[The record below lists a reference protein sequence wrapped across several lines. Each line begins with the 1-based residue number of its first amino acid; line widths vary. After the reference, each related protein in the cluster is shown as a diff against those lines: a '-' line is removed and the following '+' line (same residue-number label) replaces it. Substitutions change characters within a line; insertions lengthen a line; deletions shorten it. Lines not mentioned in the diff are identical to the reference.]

1 MTDLFRHYSF
11 FLISKTGSNRSRSFT
26 LSGNSNMAVNAM
38 VGSGTQGAP
47 NACVNDWLMIGC
59 ARVADR
65 LPQTSTCED
74 RICGGTF
81 NAEVSAVE
89 KTVTS

>member
-1 MTDLFRHYSF
+1 
-11 FLISKTGSNRSRSFT
+11 
-26 LSGNSNMAVNAM
+26 MAVNAM
-38 VGSGTQGAP
+38 VGGGTQGAP

-65 LPQTSTCED
+65 LPQTTTCED

-81 NAEVSAVE
+81 NAEVSSVE
-89 KTVTS
+89 KTLTSE